1 MLLVAY
7 LASITKG
14 LNTVNDL
21 VDKFNLVNGGNGASQ
36 NKPISVSRKGRVS
49 FFLQDAACTKY
60 HLIIAYEYL
69 KTLNKKRS
77 DNGFIINRV
86 KNGIKKRQEGMGVGV
101 CVCVC
106 GKMWVL
112 CLKKIYKCGVGWCL
126 RVFILLR

>member
-49 FFLQDAACTKY
+49 ISFQMMHHVLN
-60 HLIIAYEYL
+60 II
-69 KTLNKKRS
+69 
-77 DNGFIINRV
+77 
-86 KNGIKKRQEGMGVGV
+86 
-101 CVCVC
+101 
-106 GKMWVL
+106 
-112 CLKKIYKCGVGWCL
+112 CL
-126 RVFILLR
+126 